1 MYEKKTDNSILF
13 ASKAQ
18 IKHQIDILP
27 NIAISRWQVNKCH
40 VNYQKDD
47 LHTLSMYVKGGE
59 NSYRSDQPD
68 NKGAPGKIVFMP
80 QGHESNWSINGK
92 IDFVHL
98 YFSDKTLKQFA
109 TTQLNCDVR
118 SIDLKDVT
126 YENDLILQRLFKKY
140 YSYCERKSNLY
151 SLFAEETLSEIFN
164 HIITQYNGYKI
175 KLHNPSSG
183 LSLIHRK
190 KIKFEINERLG
201 EKLSIEKLANTIK
214 LSSFH
219 FSRMFKLSFGETPA
233 QYINQIRIAKVKQYL
248 TSSLCLAEIS
258 LLTGFNQQSHMSHHF
273 KQQIGVTPR
282 IYQKLCG

>member
-1 MYEKKTDNSILF
+1 MLNKKSDSSILF

-18 IKHQIDILP
+18 IKNHIDILP
-27 NIAISRWQVNKCH
+27 NIAISRWQVDKCH

-47 LHTLSMYVKGGE
+47 CHTLSMYVNGGE
-59 NSYRSDQPD
+59 SSYRSDQPN
-68 NKGAPGKIVFMP
+68 NKGAPGKFVFMP
-80 QGHESNWSINGK
+80 QGHESNWSINGN

-98 YFSDKTLKQFA
+98 YFSDKALKQFA
-109 TTQLNCDVR
+109 TTQLNYDAR
-118 SIDLKDVT
+118 SIDLKDMT
-126 YENDLILQRLFKKY
+126 YVNDLVLQNLFRKY
-140 YSYCERKSNLY
+140 YSYCERELNLY
-151 SLFAEETLSEIFN
+151 SLFAEETLWEIFN
-164 HIITQYNGYKI
+164 HIVTQYNGYKI
-175 KLHNPSSG
+175 KPHNLSSG
-183 LSLIHRK
+183 LSPIHMK

-248 TSSLCLAEIS
+248 KSSLCLAEIS

-273 KQQIGVTPR
+273 KQQTGVTPR
-282 IYQKLCG
+282 IYQKLG